1 MLSVVRLNVVRLNV
15 IRLNVVRLNVVR
27 LNVIRLNVIRL
38 NVIWLNVIWLN
49 VIWLNVIRLN
59 VIRLNVLAPA
69 VNVHQEPQ
77 VEDSLTRLPMAR
89 KIKFFN
95 IDTRLPKAPR
105 VEMMM
110 LSKTFMVVL
119 GKML

>member
-1 MLSVVRLNVVRLNV
+1 MLSVIRLNVIRPNVVRLNVV
-15 IRLNVVRLNVVR
+15 RLNVVRLNVVR
-27 LNVIRLNVIRL
+27 LNVIRLNDIR
-38 NVIWLNVIWLN
+38 
-49 VIWLNVIRLN
+49 LNVIRLN
-59 VIRLNVLAPA
+59 VIRLNVVRLNVVATA
-69 VNVHQEPQ
+69 VNVHQEQQ
-77 VEDSLTRLPMAR
+77 VEDSLARLPMAR

-119 GKML
+119 GKMF